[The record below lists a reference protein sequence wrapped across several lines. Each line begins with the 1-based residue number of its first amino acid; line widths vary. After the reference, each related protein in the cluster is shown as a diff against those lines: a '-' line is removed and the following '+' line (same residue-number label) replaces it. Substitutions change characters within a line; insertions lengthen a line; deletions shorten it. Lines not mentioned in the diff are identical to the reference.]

1 MVLGHLPLLRTARP
15 SCVHGDVP
23 GSSRVHAGPGSHPAC
38 QNWSCSWSL
47 HLHVFSRDHMKI
59 YEWKTCIPKSREGR
73 DWFVGLEQPI
83 DGVEEAT
90 VGRALCQT
98 THRQGTDMLKVN
110 KDVLK
115 SQERNRVG
123 IWPWEKTSFL
133 RSEKKQKHL
142 PRGKKSPLDSNYIK
156 MSKRKSIWNKSDP
169 GRGWEHLLAL
179 LVAE

>member
-1 MVLGHLPLLRTARP
+1 MVMFLAAPECTLAQEAIQPVRTEAA
-15 SCVHGDVP
+15 VG
-23 GSSRVHAGPGSHPAC
+23 A
-38 QNWSCSWSL
+38 L
-47 HLHVFSRDHMKI
+47 HFHVFSRDHMKI

-115 SQERNRVG
+115 S
-123 IWPWEKTSFL
+123 
-133 RSEKKQKHL
+133 
-142 PRGKKSPLDSNYIK
+142 
-156 MSKRKSIWNKSDP
+156 
-169 GRGWEHLLAL
+169 
-179 LVAE
+179 